1 MVRFGYTY
9 LRTKFMV
16 MVPTHGHDGAH
27 HDCDHALMVA
37 IPTELSHV
45 TLVIYEKPPSR
56 DALLLISNF
65 YLQEINSRPQNCK
78 LCNMKKKL

>member
-1 MVRFGYTY
+1 MVRVGYTY

-16 MVPTHGHDGAH
+16 VVPTHGHDTDSAH

-45 TLVIYEKPPSR
+45 TLAIYENR
-56 DALLLISNF
+56 LVAMLI
-65 YLQEINSRPQNCK
+65 YL
-78 LCNMKKKL
+78 

>member
-16 MVPTHGHDGAH
+16 MVPTHGHDGTH

-45 TLVIYEKPPSR
+45 TLVIAKSR
-56 DALLLISNF
+56 RSSTYINF
-65 YLQEINSRPQNCK
+65 LST
-78 LCNMKKKL
+78 KK

>member
-1 MVRFGYTY
+1 MVRVGYTY

-16 MVPTHGHDGAH
+16 MVPAHGHHDGAY

-45 TLVIYEKPPSR
+45 TLAIYENP
-56 DALLLISNF
+56 A
-65 YLQEINSRPQNCK
+65 
-78 LCNMKKKL
+78 

>member
-1 MVRFGYTY
+1 MIRVGYTY

-16 MVPTHGHDGAH
+16 MVPTHGHGGAH

-45 TLVIYEKPPSR
+45 TLAIYENR
-56 DALLLISNF
+56 LVATLI
-65 YLQEINSRPQNCK
+65 YLQQLFIYKEVNSMLQIGSFIIFF
-78 LCNMKKKL
+78 

>member
-1 MVRFGYTY
+1 
-9 LRTKFMV
+9 
-16 MVPTHGHDGAH
+16 
-27 HDCDHALMVA
+27 LMVA

>member
-1 MVRFGYTY
+1 MVSYKITWFLFNNTWTNAMVRVGYTY

-45 TLVIYEKPPSR
+45 TLAIYENR
-56 DALLLISNF
+56 LIAMLV
-65 YLQEINSRPQNCK
+65 YLQQLFI
-78 LCNMKKKL
+78 

>member
-1 MVRFGYTY
+1 MFRVGYTY

-45 TLVIYEKPPSR
+45 TLAIYENPLSR
-56 DALLLISNF
+56 DARLLTATF
-65 YLQEINSRPQNCK
+65 YLRSK
-78 LCNMKKKL
+78 

>member
-1 MVRFGYTY
+1 MVRVGYTY

-27 HDCDHALMVA
+27 HDCDHALMVE

-45 TLVIYEKPPSR
+45 TLCNLRNSVSR
-56 DALLLISNF
+56 DAHLLTVNF
-65 YLQEINSRPQNCK
+65 YQQRSK
-78 LCNMKKKL
+78 